1 MDKYIDEERPNV
13 LLASASPV
21 GLNFAS
27 QSLFD
32 LPSSQ
37 FSSYHDN
44 DDATHNQN
52 DAQIQ
57 GECLDR
63 LLVYVM
69 LSELILFINV
79 LDNLLMKIVTTKK
92 HT

>member
-57 GECLDR
+57 GEWWECLFTTKKTIVM
-63 LLVYVM
+63 LVYTVYYQNRC
-69 LSELILFINV
+69 LFINV
-79 LDNLLMKIVTTKK
+79 L
-92 HT
+92 

>member
-27 QSLFD
+27 QSVFD

-57 GECLDR
+57 GEWC
-63 LLVYVM
+63 
-69 LSELILFINV
+69 
-79 LDNLLMKIVTTKK
+79 
-92 HT
+92 